1 MSLDL
6 LVQGIQQLGSEN
18 AKFITKF
25 CVLFNHERCANI
37 LWSAGGHSDG
47 HSDGH

>member
-37 LWSAGGHSDG
+37 L
-47 HSDGH
+47 